1 MTRLVCWTLL
11 ILLGTCAAWGA
22 APPTPAAAPTPA
34 TVMKDLQRNA
44 ALGEALTHRQ
54 GSADELALVQKL
66 ADRGL
71 QGARDLAAKNPDS
84 AEAQYLLGSW
94 ILYGY
99 RVIERENVSFDTGG
113 GEHREKTREVARGL
127 SDSPTE
133 GLKYLQSAH
142 TLAPENGR
150 YFVDYGAALY
160 DCDLPDEAMSAL
172 KKVWL
177 STLKLTPADRMRT
190 ALLMSDLLANQG
202 EVSGAREWMY
212 RALLLDPKNAELVP
226 LLPRFDHP
234 QTETLVAPPPA
245 SAPPPPAAEPESAPP
260 AEQEVAP
267 SDEGTTQEAAPE
279 ASEDTS
285 GDELAPESGA
295 GDSGD
300 NTSDGNEGAAQGA
313 EGGSGG

>member
-11 ILLGTCAAWGA
+11 ILLCACAAWSA

-34 TVMKDLQRNA
+34 TVMKDLERNA
-44 ALGEALTHRQ
+44 ALGQALTHRQ

-71 QGARDLAAKNPDS
+71 QGARDLVAKNPDS

-94 ILYGY
+94 LLYGY
-99 RVIERENVSFDTGG
+99 RAIEREDVSFDTGG
-113 GEHREKTREVARGL
+113 GEHREKTRQVSQGL
-127 SDSPTE
+127 SDSPAD
-133 GLKYLQSAH
+133 GLTALQSAH

-160 DCDLPDEAMSAL
+160 DCDLPDEAMSVL
-172 KKVWL
+172 KKAWL
-177 STLKLTPADRMRT
+177 SALKLTPQDKLRT
-190 ALLMSDLLANQG
+190 ALLMSDLLADQG

-226 LLPRFDHP
+226 RLRHLDRL
-234 QTETLVAPPPA
+234 QTETLTAPPPA
-245 SAPPPPAAEPESAPP
+245 PAPPPPAVEPENPPP

-267 SDEGTTQEAAPE
+267 SDEETTQEAAPE
-279 ASEDTS
+279 ASEGTS
-285 GDELAPESGA
+285 GDELTPESGA

-300 NTSDGNEGAAQGA
+300 KTSDGNEGAAQGT
-313 EGGSGG
+313 EGESGG